1 MRVAVLGAGIQ
12 GACTSLELALN
23 GVEVDLYDK
32 NGRPLAG
39 TSSHNEGKIH
49 LGYVYA
55 NVLETV
61 LEAVAHQEQALTAG
75 PVKTSSEQ
83 LESVSD
89 A

>member
-1 MRVAVLGAGIQ
+1 MRVAVLGGGIQ

-23 GVEVDLYDK
+23 GVEVNLYD
-32 NGRPLAG
+32 PDP
-39 TSSHNEGKIH
+39 
-49 LGYVYA
+49 VF
-55 NVLETV
+55 